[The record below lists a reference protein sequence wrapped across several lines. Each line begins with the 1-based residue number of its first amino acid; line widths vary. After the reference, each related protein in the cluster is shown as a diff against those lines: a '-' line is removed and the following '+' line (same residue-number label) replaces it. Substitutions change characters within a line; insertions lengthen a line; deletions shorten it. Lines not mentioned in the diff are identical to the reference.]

1 VSEDAASREPV
12 DLARVGQRGVAIL
25 GIRRLSRGGMGYPS
39 AERYRIALPVAL
51 LSVGRLLHA
60 LEGGAS
66 KTLSF

>member
-1 VSEDAASREPV
+1 
-12 DLARVGQRGVAIL
+12 
-25 GIRRLSRGGMGYPS
+25 MGYPS